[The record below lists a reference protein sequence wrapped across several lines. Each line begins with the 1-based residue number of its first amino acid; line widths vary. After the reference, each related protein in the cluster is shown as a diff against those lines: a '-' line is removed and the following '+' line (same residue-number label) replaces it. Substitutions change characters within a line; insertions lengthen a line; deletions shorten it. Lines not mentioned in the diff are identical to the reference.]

1 MSTHLAESPIPT
13 SPPSPS
19 APPAPSPGQLPC
31 PVQSSAQKVPTPRS
45 SLPPPLFPELRVFS
59 DAVALALRWTYLCI
73 RRCPALVGVLHQD
86 KLPGGAAAAA
96 AFGGAP
102 GGTRASLD
110 AEPEMELR
118 KPALCCGGSSPRGP
132 LLGVRVRLS
141 SGEARGRGEAS
152 RASRDHLWV
161 QPIPGGALGLATP
174 QIPSALRLGALS
186 CLTPGTPTTSH
197 WLQAA
202 PQASVY
208 KGGGRAEP
216 PKTPG
221 GGGRSVL
228 HVRVQNRLQL

>member
-1 MSTHLAESPIPT
+1 MQSLPFLRRLLLPL
-13 SPPSPS
+13 PR
-19 APPAPSPGQLPC
+19 QLPRPASSLPS

-73 RRCPALVGVLHQD
+73 RRCPAPRQA
-86 KLPGGAAAAA
+86 PGRGGRGRCLRGCTWRDPGFLGRRA
-96 AFGGAP
+96 GNGAP
-102 GGTRASLD
+102 QAGAL
-110 AEPEMELR
+110 LR
-118 KPALCCGGSSPRGP
+118 GSSPRGP
-132 LLGVRVRLS
+132 LLRVRVRLS
-141 SGEARGRGEAS
+141 LGEAGGRGEAS

-186 CLTPGTPTTSH
+186 CLTPATLTTGH

>member
-19 APPAPSPGQLPC
+19 APPAPSPGQLPA
-31 PVQSSAQKVPTPRS
+31 QSS
-45 SLPPPLFPELRVFS
+45 PPLRKFQPHGALCHRPCSQSSVCFPTLSLWLYAGHTCVF
-59 DAVALALRWTYLCI
+59 
-73 RRCPALVGVLHQD
+73 VGVLHQD

-118 KPALCCGGSSPRGP
+118 KPALCCGGP
-132 LLGVRVRLS
+132 LLGVLS
-141 SGEARGRGEAS
+141 SESESSPRARLAEEEKRAGRVEITCGFSPSPAS
-152 RASRDHLWV
+152 VR
-161 QPIPGGALGLATP
+161 PIPGGALGLATP

-186 CLTPGTPTTSH
+186 CLTPGTPTTGH

-208 KGGGRAEP
+208 KGGG
-216 PKTPG
+216 
-221 GGGRSVL
+221 
-228 HVRVQNRLQL
+228 

>member
-1 MSTHLAESPIPT
+1 MQSLPFLRRLLLPL
-13 SPPSPS
+13 PR
-19 APPAPSPGQLPC
+19 QLPR
-31 PVQSSAQKVPTPRS
+31 PAS
-45 SLPPPLFPELRVFS
+45 SLPSPVLGSESSNPTELSATAPVPRAPCVF
-59 DAVALALRWTYLCI
+59 
-73 RRCPALVGVLHQD
+73 RRCRFGSTLDIPVYSSVSCTKTSSRAGRPRPLPSGVHLAGPG
-86 KLPGGAAAAA
+86 LPWTQSRKWSSASWRFAA
-96 AFGGAP
+96 G
-102 GGTRASLD
+102 
-110 AEPEMELR
+110 
-118 KPALCCGGSSPRGP
+118 GP
-132 LLGVRVRLS
+132 LLGVLS
-141 SGEARGRGEAS
+141 SESESSPRARPAEGEKRS

-186 CLTPGTPTTSH
+186 CLTPATLTTGH
-197 WLQAA
+197 WLQPA

>member
-1 MSTHLAESPIPT
+1 MQSLPFLRRLLLPLPRQLPRQASSLAQS
-13 SPPSPS
+13 SPPLRKFQPHG
-19 APPAPSPGQLPC
+19 ALCHRPC
-31 PVQSSAQKVPTPRS
+31 SQSSVCFPTL
-45 SLPPPLFPELRVFS
+45 SLWLYAGHTCVF
-59 DAVALALRWTYLCI
+59 
-73 RRCPALVGVLHQD
+73 VGVLHQD

-141 SGEARGRGEAS
+141 SGKAGGRGEAS

-186 CLTPGTPTTSH
+186 CLTPATLTTGH
-197 WLQAA
+197 WLQPA

>member
-1 MSTHLAESPIPT
+1 MQSLPFLRRLLLPL
-13 SPPSPS
+13 PR
-19 APPAPSPGQLPC
+19 QLPRPASSLPS
-31 PVQSSAQKVPTPRS
+31 PVQSSAQKVATPRS

-132 LLGVRVRLS
+132 LLGVRVLS

-186 CLTPGTPTTSH
+186 CLTPATLTTGH
-197 WLQAA
+197 WLQPA